1 MADNKRKHYLDN
13 IRWVITIV
21 VILYHVI
28 YMYNA
33 EGIVGVVGKI
43 TNQNV
48 QYQDAFQ
55 YAVYPW
61 LMQIFFI
68 VSGISAK
75 LYLDHHTAKEFAK
88 DRTRRL
94 LIPTTLGLIAF
105 EFVQG
110 ILNMQLSDAF
120 ETMKAQPFPGNIIGI
135 AIAAVLSGIGV
146 LWYMQLLWLI
156 CMILLLIRVIEKGKL
171 SKIGAKTPAWL
182 VFLFFIP
189 VWGAG
194 QILNTPIIVVYRL
207 GFYLAFFLLGYY
219 VFSSEEV
226 MGRIK
231 KLFPVFAALAVAL
244 GVAFVIL
251 FFGQNYADKPIN
263 RNILF
268 AAYAYFGSLAILTGF
283 ANYFDFT
290 NPFCSFMSKRSLGL
304 YMFHYLGISAVAVFL
319 AKKGLLPAVVIYP
332 LSLLAAFATG
342 FGVYALI
349 SFIPGYRWAVLGMK
363 GKKRS

>member
-1 MADNKRKHYLDN
+1 MTENKRKHYLDN
-13 IRWVITIV
+13 IRWCITIV
-21 VILYHVI
+21 VILYHVL

-43 TNQNV
+43 TNCDV
-48 QYQDAFQ
+48 QFWDAFQ

-61 LMQIFFI
+61 LMPIFFI

-88 DRTRRL
+88 DRTIRL

-110 ILNMQLSDAF
+110 ILNMHLSDAY
-120 ETMKAQPFPGNIIGI
+120 ETMAAQPFPGNVIGV

-156 CMILLLIRVIEKGKL
+156 CMILLLVRVIEKGRL
-171 SKIGAKTPAWL
+171 LKIGAKTPTWMI
-182 VFLFFIP
+182 FLFVLP

-226 MGRIK
+226 MERIK
-231 KLFPVFAALAVAL
+231 KVFPVFAVIAVAC

-251 FFGQNYADKPIN
+251 YFGQNYADKPIN
-263 RNILF
+263 RGPLY

-283 ANYFDFT
+283 AKYFDFT
-290 NPFCSFMSKRSLGL
+290 NAFCSFMSKKSLGL
-304 YMFHYLGISAVAVFL
+304 YMFHYLGISLVAVLL
-319 AKKGLLPAVVIYP
+319 AKRGFLPAAVIYP
-332 LSLLAAFATG
+332 LTLLAAFATG

-349 SFIPGYRWAVLGMK
+349 SLIPGYRWAVLGMK
-363 GKKRS
+363 KKR

>member
-1 MADNKRKHYLDN
+1 MAENKRKHYLDN

-21 VILYHVI
+21 VILYHVF
-28 YMYNA
+28 YMYA
-33 EGIVGVVGKI
+33 DGLVGTVGKI

-48 QYQDAFQ
+48 PYQDGFQ

-61 LMQIFFI
+61 LMPIFFI

-110 ILNMQLSDAF
+110 ILNMQLSDAY
-120 ETMKAQPFPGNIIGI
+120 ETMKALPFPGNVIGVG
-135 AIAAVLSGIGV
+135 IAAVLSGIGV

-171 SKIGAKTPAWL
+171 TKIGAKTPAWL
-182 VFLFFIP
+182 VFLFVIP

-194 QILNTPIIVVYRL
+194 LILNTPIIVVYRI

-226 MGRIK
+226 MERIK

-244 GVAFVIL
+244 GVAFVIVY
-251 FFGQNYADKPIN
+251 FGQNYADKPIN
-263 RNILF
+263 RGILF

-283 ANYFDFT
+283 AKFFDFT
-290 NPFCSFMSKRSLGL
+290 NPFCSFMSRKSLGL
-304 YMFHYLGISAVAVFL
+304 YMFHYLGISAVGLFL
-319 AKKGLLPAVVIYP
+319 AKKGIFPPVVIYL

-349 SFIPGYRWAVLGMK
+349 SLIPGYRWAVLGMK
-363 GKKRS
+363 KPKKE